1 MANKFTWFPKFTKA
15 LERMPEGPRAQM
27 LWAIV
32 QYGANGVEPEFNSD
46 NCSVEV
52 GIDAGGEPITVDY
65 SWNMETI
72 FETIREDIDNS
83 VEARARN
90 KGGRPRKAKP
100 EPEPEPRNGNG
111 GFEVTETDKT
121 GVSESENGGFEVS
134 ETQET
139 PPYIPNHTSPNQA
152 IDSPIQGRADAMRAA
167 PEGFEPPTL
176 EECRAHFATNCLKGD
191 PDTFWAHYE
200 SQGWVKSN
208 GQPVDSLSASA
219 LLWSKRQ
226 VERDAEA
233 HARGKPTD
241 AEIQAATFKPT
252 RTPEQTRAELERR
265 WREEHPGIDP
275 AKVKAPRGT
284 TADPV
289 ALKAYQDA
297 RRLLDARAACE
308 RRAS

>member
-1 MANKFTWFPKFTKA
+1 MANKFTWFPKLTNA
-15 LERMPEGPRAQM
+15 LERVPEGPRAQL

-32 QYGANGVEPEFNSD
+32 QYGTNGVEPEFEDWALSA
-46 NCSVEV
+46 V
-52 GIDAGGEPITVDY
+52 
-65 SWNMETI
+65 
-72 FETIREDIDNS
+72 FESLREDIDNS
-83 VEARARN
+83 VEARAKN

-100 EPEPEPRNGNG
+100 GEEH
-111 GFEVTETDKT
+111 ETRK
-121 GVSESENGGFEVS
+121 ENGGFEVS

-226 VERDAEA
+226 VERDVEA

-241 AEIQAATFKPT
+241 AEIQAATFKPAVQLSAGE
-252 RTPEQTRAELERR
+252 RLRLAE
-265 WREEHPGIDP
+265 EEA
-275 AKVKAPRGT
+275 AKWGM
-284 TADPV
+284 
-289 ALKAYQDA
+289 
-297 RRLLDARAACE
+297 
-308 RRAS
+308 

>member
-1 MANKFTWFPKFTKA
+1 MANKFTWFPKLTNA
-15 LERMPEGPRAQM
+15 LERVPEGPRAQL

-32 QYGANGVEPEFNSD
+32 QYGTNGVEPEFEDWALSA
-46 NCSVEV
+46 V
-52 GIDAGGEPITVDY
+52 
-65 SWNMETI
+65 
-72 FETIREDIDNS
+72 FESLREDIDNS
-83 VEARARN
+83 VEARAKN

-100 EPEPEPRNGNG
+100 EEEHETRKENG
-111 GFEVTETDKT
+111 GFEVSETQET

-134 ETQET
+134 ETQETGVSESENGGFEVSETKET

-241 AEIQAATFKPT
+241 AEIQAATFKPAVQLSAGE
-252 RTPEQTRAELERR
+252 RLRLAE
-265 WREEHPGIDP
+265 EEA
-275 AKVKAPRGT
+275 AKWGM
-284 TADPV
+284 
-289 ALKAYQDA
+289 
-297 RRLLDARAACE
+297 
-308 RRAS
+308 

>member
-1 MANKFTWFPKFTKA
+1 MANKFTWFPKLTNA
-15 LERMPEGPRAQM
+15 LERVPEGPRAQL

-32 QYGANGVEPEFNSD
+32 QYGTNGVEPEFEDWALSA
-46 NCSVEV
+46 V
-52 GIDAGGEPITVDY
+52 
-65 SWNMETI
+65 
-72 FETIREDIDNS
+72 FESLREDIDNS
-83 VEARARN
+83 VEARAKN

-100 EPEPEPRNGNG
+100 GAEPEPQNGNG
-111 GFEVTETDKT
+111 GFEVSETDKT

-134 ETQET
+134 ETTET
-139 PPYIPNHTSPNQA
+139 PPYIPDHTKPDQT
-152 IDSPIQGRADAMRAA
+152 IGSPIQGRADAMRAA

-241 AEIQAATFKPT
+241 AEIQAATFKPAVQLSAGE
-252 RTPEQTRAELERR
+252 RLRLAE
-265 WREEHPGIDP
+265 EEA
-275 AKVKAPRGT
+275 AKWGM
-284 TADPV
+284 
-289 ALKAYQDA
+289 
-297 RRLLDARAACE
+297 
-308 RRAS
+308 

>member
-100 EPEPEPRNGNG
+100 EEEH
-111 GFEVTETDKT
+111 ETRK
-121 GVSESENGGFEVS
+121 ENGGFEVS

-241 AEIQAATFKPT
+241 AEIQAATFKPAVQLSAGE
-252 RTPEQTRAELERR
+252 RLRLAE
-265 WREEHPGIDP
+265 EEA
-275 AKVKAPRGT
+275 AKWGM
-284 TADPV
+284 
-289 ALKAYQDA
+289 
-297 RRLLDARAACE
+297 
-308 RRAS
+308 

>member
-52 GIDAGGEPITVDY
+52 GIDADGEPITVDY

-111 GFEVTETDKT
+111 VFEVSETDKT

-139 PPYIPNHTSPNQA
+139 PPYIPNHTKPDQT
-152 IDSPIQGRADAMRAA
+152 IDSPIQGRADAMPAA
-167 PEGFEPPTL
+167 PEGFEPPTA
-176 EECRAHFATNCLKGD
+176 EEVAAYFGANCLNGD
-191 PDTFWAHYE
+191 PQAFFDFYA
-200 SQGWVKSN
+200 SQGWRKSN
-208 GQPVDSLSASA
+208 GMPISDWQPQA
-219 LLWSKRQ
+219 RQ
-226 VERDAEA
+226 WHRRQRELDAEA
-233 HARGKPTD
+233 RSRGKPT
-241 AEIQAATFKPT
+241 ASEVEAATFRPT
-252 RTPEQTRAELERR
+252 RTPEEALAEQERR
-265 WREEHPGIDP
+265 WASEHPGIDP
-275 AKVKAPRGT
+275 AKVEAPRGT
-284 TADPV
+284 TAGR
-289 ALKAYQDA
+289 AEFGLYQDA
-297 RRLLDARAACE
+297 RRLLAARAACE
-308 RRAS
+308 RRLS